1 MSAGVS
7 IVVCCYNSVARLHET
22 IRHIVQQKTDNSFPW
37 ELIIVDNA
45 STDNTFE
52 LANEILQQSSILFQV
67 VKETTAGLSSARR
80 KGYSVSKFDYLLYCD
95 DDNWLAE
102 NYVQKAFEIMQTHE
116 QIAILGGMG
125 EAVFEST
132 EPRWFKKLEINFAVG
147 DQSSSKET
155 LSKVSEVYGAGF
167 TVRKSFLQ
175 QLFAS
180 DVQNVLS
187 DRSGGQLI
195 SGGDTEWCYLARYF
209 GKEVWYCRDLKF
221 KHLMTTGR
229 MSWDYLKKLYF
240 GFGRTNIYTHAYKYV
255 ETNHKVPNQNLRLP
269 FWLDTL
275 IHRTKAIAKFYPKVF
290 GKLNEEGN
298 EDALRYYGMRGEISE
313 LWRLKENY
321 SRMFDTV
328 YKNVTVLKRK

>member
-7 IVVCCYNSVARLHET
+7 IVVCCYNSVARLHDT
-22 IRHIVQQKTDNSFPW
+22 IRHIVQQKTDNTFSW

-52 LANEILQQSSILFQV
+52 LANEILQKSSIQFQV

-80 KGYSVSKFDYLLYCD
+80 KGFAVSKFDYLLYCD

-102 NYVQKAFEIMQTHE
+102 NYVQRAFEIMNAKT

-125 EAVFEST
+125 EAVFESV
-132 EPRWFKKLEINFAVG
+132 EPTWFKKLEKNFAVG
-147 DQSSSKET
+147 DQSSAKEN
-155 LSKVSEVYGAGF
+155 LSKVTEVYGAGF
-167 TVRKSFLQ
+167 TVRKSFLE
-175 QLFAS
+175 QLFNS
-180 DVQNVLS
+180 NVQNVLS

-209 GKEVWYCRDLKF
+209 GKEVWYSRDLKF
-221 KHLMTTGR
+221 KHLMTSSR

-255 ETNHKVPNQNLRLP
+255 EANHKVPNQKLRLP

-275 IHRTKAIAKFYPKVF
+275 IHRIKVLIKFYPKVF

-298 EDALRYYGMRGEISE
+298 EDVLRYCGMRGEISE
-313 LWRLKENY
+313 LWRLKEKY
-321 SRMFDTV
+321 SQVFETV
-328 YKNVTVLKRK
+328 YKNVNLLRQ